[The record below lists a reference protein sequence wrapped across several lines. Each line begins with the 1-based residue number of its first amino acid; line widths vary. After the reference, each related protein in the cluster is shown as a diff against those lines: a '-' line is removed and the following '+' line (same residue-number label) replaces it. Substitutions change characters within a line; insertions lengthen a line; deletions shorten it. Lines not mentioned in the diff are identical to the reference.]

1 VKSENTMGKYSIKD
15 IERISGIKAHTL
27 RIWEKRYGII
37 EPNRTDTNI
46 RYYTNDD
53 LKKILNIAILNNYGI
68 KISKIVGLSIEEL
81 HERVI
86 EISSEEVEE
95 NLQIESLVIAMVEVD
110 EARFEKILSNCT
122 LRLGFEQTVMNIFY
136 PFFRKVGILWQA
148 GAINPAQEHFISNL
162 IRQKLIVAIDSQGMM
177 VKQGA
182 RKFLLFLPE
191 GELHELGLLFYSYL
205 IQKAGHKVIYLGQSV
220 PLDDVAK
227 VHDYNP
233 VDYIITSALSY
244 NSAEDINKLLE
255 TILNRFPDQKV
266 ILTNRLENSEE
277 LSGHELLGREPM
289 RPLIIH
295 RAFILTKPEIL
306 NWNHHLNTDFRF
318 TVILK
323 VPFLWMPE
331 TYGW

>member
-1 VKSENTMGKYSIKD
+1 MGKYSIKD

-53 LKKILNIAILNNYGI
+53 LRKILNIAILNNYGI
-68 KISKIVGLSIEEL
+68 KISKIVGLSAEEL

-162 IRQKLIVAIDSQGMM
+162 IRQKIIVAIDSQGMM

-227 VHDYNP
+227 VHEHNP

-244 NSAEDINKLLE
+244 SSVENINNLLE
-255 TILNRFPDQKV
+255 SILERFPEQKV
-266 ILTNRLENSEE
+266 ILTNRVENEEELTRNERLIYNQELPKFKELLEN
-277 LSGHELLGREPM
+277 
-289 RPLIIH
+289 
-295 RAFILTKPEIL
+295 T
-306 NWNHHLNTDFRF
+306 
-318 TVILK
+318 
-323 VPFLWMPE
+323 
-331 TYGW
+331 